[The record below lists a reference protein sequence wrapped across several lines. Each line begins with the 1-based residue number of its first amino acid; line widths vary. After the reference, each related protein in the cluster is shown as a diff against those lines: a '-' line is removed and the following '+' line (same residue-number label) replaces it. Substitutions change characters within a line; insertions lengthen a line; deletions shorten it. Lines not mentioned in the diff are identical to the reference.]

1 MAASRR
7 IVKINDCGCITALLS
22 SYAEAT
28 LEIGSTYVHHSLHM
42 FADGSGVGFRSH
54 S

>member
-7 IVKINDCGCITALLS
+7 IVKINEYSYITALLRG
-22 SYAEAT
+22 YAEAT
-28 LEIGSTYVHHSLHM
+28 LKKGSTYIHHSLHM
-42 FADGSGVGFRSH
+42 FADGSGVRFRGH